1 MDPTFTTFP
10 VASTAKA
17 SRNRIALG
25 QTNAKRREDEKIST
39 REAKQAKM
47 KDEIKDA
54 TEFLASIREKLTTK
68 QAVAGL
74 RNADLNK
81 VYLAVFGKRPRQ
93 HSLKSE
99 LIEQVSSK
107 LFEKDEVGDIVPP
120 LAHSLPHA
128 TLTED
133 DTTA

>member
-25 QTNAKRREDEKIST
+25 LTNAKQRQDEKISA
-39 REAKQAKM
+39 REAKQAKLEN
-47 KDEIKDA
+47 EIKDA
-54 TEFLASIREKLTTK
+54 TEFLASIREKLT
-68 QAVAGL
+68 
-74 RNADLNK
+74 NK

-93 HSLKSE
+93 RSLKSE

>member
-17 SRNRIALG
+17 SRNRIALR

-54 TEFLASIREKLTTK
+54 TEFLASIREKLTTR
-68 QAVAGL
+68 QVVSAL
-74 RNADLNK
+74 RVADLNK

-93 HSLKSE
+93 GSLKSE

-107 LFEKDEVGDIVPP
+107 LFEKHEVGDILPP
-120 LAHSLPHA
+120 SAHSLPRA